1 MKFLKIT
8 TIIAVVALFA
18 SSTFAQKPAP
28 LPKDLP
34 AYGPEKPI
42 EAPSVKIAKLDNGL
56 TVWLV
61 SEPEFPKLSY
71 TVAIRGGYAADPS
84 DRPGISELLS
94 NTIDQGTKSRNA
106 RKIAEEF
113 QGAGG
118 DLSASAGR
126 DEIEVSTTILA
137 SKAEPAIAVL
147 ADILQNASFPD
158 DEVSLAKKNLADSLQ
173 QQEADPSFLASRA
186 VAKVLFG
193 TSPYHVMS
201 PTQESIAA
209 STPADLRKIYAQRFR
224 PDQTVFIAV
233 GDFRDEKMLE
243 LVKTNFGRWKAP
255 VESPVADTDRI
266 NPEPAHSVFL
276 VERPGSVQT
285 TIELAA
291 AGPLRSD
298 PDYESA
304 MVANAIYGGTFGSR
318 LTSNIREDKG
328 YTYSP
333 FTALNTYRAAG
344 DFVTHADVRNA
355 VTGATYNEMSYE
367 LNRMVTTSPTEEELT
382 QAKRFLV
389 GIEAIRFQVRSSVA
403 GALADLWVKG
413 LPPEEIGIY
422 GKKIAATKS
431 DDVDAAARKYL
442 AASRAAIVA
451 VGEGKVVRDA
461 LAPFGIPIQ
470 PAP

>member
-1 MKFLKIT
+1 MRVLKL
-8 TIIAVVALFA
+8 IAIVGLFA
-18 SSTFAQKPAP
+18 SCAVAQKQAQ

-34 AYGPEKPI
+34 PYGPEKTL

-61 SEPEFPKLSY
+61 SKPGFPKLSFA
-71 TVAIRGGYAADPS
+71 VAVRGGFATDPG

-94 NTIDQGTKSRNA
+94 NTIDQGTKSRKA

-118 DLSASAGR
+118 DLGAAANR
-126 DEIEVSTTILA
+126 DDIEVSTTILA
-137 SKAEPAIAVL
+137 DKAEVAIAVL
-147 ADILQNASFPD
+147 ADVLQNASFPD
-158 DEVSLAKKNLADSLQ
+158 DEVALAKKNLADSLQ

-193 TSPYHVMS
+193 ASPYHVVS

-209 STPADLRKIYAQRFR
+209 STSADLRKIYAQRFR
-224 PDQTVFIAV
+224 PDEAVFIAV
-233 GDFRDEKMLE
+233 GDFQNEKMLD
-243 LVKTNFGRWKAP
+243 LVKTNFGSWKAP
-255 VESPVADTDRI
+255 AESPIAEVARF
-266 NPEPAHSVFL
+266 NPEPTHAVFL

-285 TIELAA
+285 TIEFAA

-304 MVANAIYGGTFGSR
+304 VVANAIYGGTFGSR
-318 LTSNIREDKG
+318 LTLNIREDKG

-333 FTALNTYRAAG
+333 FTSLNSYRAAG
-344 DFVTHADVRNA
+344 DFISHADIRNA
-355 VTGATYNEMSYE
+355 VTGATYNEMTYE
-367 LNRMVTTSPTEEELT
+367 MNRMVTTSPTPDELN

-389 GIEAIRFQVRSSVA
+389 GIQAIRSQSRASVA
-403 GALADLWVKG
+403 GQLADLWVRN

-422 GKKIAATKS
+422 GKKVAATTS
-431 DDVDAAARKYL
+431 DDVDAAAKKYFP
-442 AASRAAIVA
+442 ASRAAIIA
-451 VGEGKVVRDA
+451 VGEGKVVREA
-461 LAPFGIPIQ
+461 LAPFGIQIR

>member
-1 MKFLKIT
+1 VRVLKLVAI
-8 TIIAVVALFA
+8 VALFA
-18 SSTFAQKPAP
+18 SCAFAQKQAP

-34 AYGPEKPI
+34 PYGPEKTL

-61 SEPEFPKLSY
+61 SKPGFPKLSY
-71 TVAIRGGYAADPS
+71 VVAVRGGFAADPN

-118 DLSASAGR
+118 DLSAAAAR
-126 DEIEVSTTILA
+126 DDIEVSTTVLA
-137 SKAEPAIAVL
+137 DKAEAAIAVL
-147 ADILQNASFPD
+147 ADVLQNASFPD
-158 DEVSLAKKNLADSLQ
+158 DEVALAKKNLADSLR
-173 QQEADPSFLASRA
+173 QQEADPSFLTSRA

-193 TSPYHVMS
+193 ANPYHVIS
-201 PTQESIAA
+201 ATQESVAA
-209 STPADLRKIYAQRFR
+209 STSADLRKIYAQRFR
-224 PDQTVFIAV
+224 PDEAVFIAV
-233 GDFRDEKMLE
+233 GDFQNEKMLE
-243 LVKTNFGRWKAP
+243 LVKANFGSWKAP
-255 VESPVADTDRI
+255 AGPPIAEAARFT
-266 NPEPAHSVFL
+266 PEPTHAVFL

-285 TIELAA
+285 TIEFAA

-304 MVANAIYGGTFGSR
+304 VVANAIYGGTFGSR
-318 LTSNIREDKG
+318 LTLNIREDKG

-333 FTALNTYRAAG
+333 FTALRSFRAAG
-344 DFVTHADVRNA
+344 DFISHADVRNA
-355 VTGATYNEMSYE
+355 VTGATYNEMTYE
-367 LNRMVTTSPTEEELT
+367 MNRMVTTSPTADELN

-389 GIEAIRFQVRSSVA
+389 GIQAIRSQSRASVA
-403 GALADLWVKG
+403 GQLADLWVKN

-422 GKKIAATKS
+422 GKKIAATTP
-431 DDVDAAARKYL
+431 DDVDAAAKKYFP
-442 AASRAAIVA
+442 ASRAAIIA
-451 VGEGKVVRDA
+451 VGEGKVVREA
-461 LAPFGIPIQ
+461 LAPFGIQIQ

>member
-1 MKFLKIT
+1 VRFLKV
-8 TIIAVVALFA
+8 IATVALFA
-18 SSTFAQKPAP
+18 SCALAQKPAP

-34 AYGPEKPI
+34 PYGPEKPV

-61 SEPEFPKLSY
+61 SEPGFPKLSY
-71 TVAIRGGYAADPS
+71 AVAIRGGYAADPS

-126 DEIEVSTTILA
+126 DEIEVSTTILS

-147 ADILQNASFPD
+147 ADILENASFPD
-158 DEVSLAKKNLADSLQ
+158 DEVALAKKNLADSLQ

-193 TSPYHVMS
+193 TSPYRVMS

-209 STPADLRKIYAQRFR
+209 STGADLRKIYAQRFR

-233 GDFRDEKMLE
+233 GDFRNERMLE
-243 LVKTNFGRWKAP
+243 LVKTNFGSWKAP
-255 VESPVADTDRI
+255 AESPIAEIRRL
-266 NPEPAHSVFL
+266 NPEPARAVFL

-304 MVANAIYGGTFGSR
+304 VVANAIYGGTFGSR
-318 LTSNIREDKG
+318 LTLNIREDKG

-333 FTALNTYRAAG
+333 FAAVNTYRAAG

-355 VTGATYNEMSYE
+355 ATGATYNEMSYE
-367 LNRMVTTSPTEEELT
+367 LNRMVTTSPTAEELT

-389 GIEAIRFQVRSSVA
+389 GFEAIRLQIRSAVA
-403 GALADLWVKG
+403 GALADLWVKN

-422 GKKIAATKS
+422 GKKIAATTS
-431 DDVDAAARKYL
+431 DDVDAAAKKYFP
-442 AASRAAIVA
+442 ASRAAVVA
-451 VGEGKVVRDA
+451 VGEGKVVREA
-461 LAPFGIPIQ
+461 LAPFGMPIQ

>member
-1 MKFLKIT
+1 VRFLKI
-8 TIIAVVALFA
+8 AAMVALFGSCA
-18 SSTFAQKPAP
+18 LAQKPAP

-34 AYGPEKPI
+34 PYGPEKPI

-61 SEPEFPKLSY
+61 SEPGFPKLSY
-71 TVAIRGGYAADPS
+71 TVAVRGGYAADPS

-94 NTIDQGTKSRNA
+94 NTVDQGTKSRNA

-113 QGAGG
+113 QAAGG
-118 DLSASAGR
+118 DLSASAGP

-158 DEVSLAKKNLADSLQ
+158 DEVSLVKKNLADSLQ
-173 QQEADPSFLASRA
+173 QREADPSFLASRA

-193 TSPYHVMS
+193 TSPYHVIS
-201 PTQESIAA
+201 PTQGSITA

-233 GDFRDEKMLE
+233 GDFRNEKMLE
-243 LVKTNFGRWKAP
+243 LVKTNFGGWKAP
-255 VESPVADTDRI
+255 AGSPVADTARL
-266 NPEPAHSVFL
+266 NPEPAHAIFL

-304 MVANAIYGGTFGSR
+304 VVANAIYGGTFGSR
-318 LTSNIREDKG
+318 LVLNIREDKG

-333 FTALNTYRAAG
+333 YAELNTYRAAG
-344 DFVTHADVRNA
+344 DFVTRADVRNE
-355 VTGATYNEMSYE
+355 VTGATYNEMNYE
-367 LNRMVTTSPTEEELT
+367 LNRMVTTSPTPEELT
-382 QAKRFLV
+382 QAKRYLV
-389 GIEAIRFQVRSSVA
+389 GIEAIRLQSRSSVA
-403 GALADLWVKG
+403 EGLSDLWVKG

-422 GKKIAATKS
+422 GKKIAATTS
-431 DDVDAAARKYL
+431 DEVDAAAKKYFP
-442 AASRAAIVA
+442 ASRAAIVA

-461 LAPFGIPIQ
+461 LAPFEIPIQ

>member
-1 MKFLKIT
+1 VRVLKIVA
-8 TIIAVVALFA
+8 IVALFA
-18 SSTFAQKPAP
+18 SYAFAQKPAP

-34 AYGPEKPI
+34 PYGPEKPV

-61 SEPEFPKLSY
+61 SEPGFPKLSY

-126 DEIEVSTTILA
+126 DQIEVSTTILA
-137 SKAEPAIAVL
+137 SRAEAAIAVL

-158 DEVSLAKKNLADSLQ
+158 DEVALAKKNLGDSLQ

-209 STPADLRKIYAQRFR
+209 STPADLRRIYSQRFR
-224 PDQTVFIAV
+224 PDQTIFIAV
-233 GDFRDEKMLE
+233 GDFRNEKMLE
-243 LVKTNFGRWKAP
+243 LVKSNFGGWKVP
-255 VESPVADTDRI
+255 SESPVAEIGRI
-266 NPEPAHSVFL
+266 NPEPAHVMFL

-304 MVANAIYGGTFGSR
+304 VVANAIYGGTFGSR
-318 LTSNIREDKG
+318 LTLNIREDKG

-333 FTALNTYRAAG
+333 FAALNTYQAAG
-344 DFVTHADVRNA
+344 DFVTRADVRNA
-355 VTGATYNEMSYE
+355 VTGATYNEMTYE
-367 LNRMVTTSPTEEELT
+367 LNRMVTTSPTAEELT

-389 GIEAIRFQVRSSVA
+389 GIEAIRLQIRSSVA
-403 GALADLWVKG
+403 RALADLWVKN

-422 GKKIAATKS
+422 GKKIAATTS
-431 DDVDAAARKYL
+431 DDVDAAAKKYL
-442 AASRAAIVA
+442 PVSRAAIVA
-451 VGEGKVVRDA
+451 VGEAKVVREA

>member
-1 MKFLKIT
+1 MRFVK
-8 TIIAVVALFA
+8 IIATVTFFA
-18 SSTFAQKPAP
+18 SCAFAQKPAP

-34 AYGPEKPI
+34 PYGPEKPVA
-42 EAPSVKIAKLDNGL
+42 APSVRIAKLENGL

-61 SEPEFPKLSY
+61 SEAGFPKLSY

-84 DRPGISELLS
+84 DRPGISELLA

-126 DEIEVSTTILA
+126 DEIEVSTTILG

-201 PTQESIAA
+201 PTPESIAA

-233 GDFRDEKMLE
+233 GDFRNEKMLE
-243 LVKTNFGRWKAP
+243 LVKTNFGAWKAP
-255 VESPVADTDRI
+255 AESPIAQTARL
-266 NPEPAHSVFL
+266 NPAPTHAVFL

-304 MVANAIYGGTFGSR
+304 VVANAIYGGTFGSR
-318 LTSNIREDKG
+318 LTLNIREDKG

-333 FTALNTYRAAG
+333 FAALNTYGAAG
-344 DFVTHADVRNA
+344 DFVTRADVRNA

-367 LNRMVTTSPTEEELT
+367 LNRMVTTSPTAEELT

-389 GIEAIRFQVRSSVA
+389 GIEAIRLQVRSSVA
-403 GALADLWVKG
+403 RALADLWVKN

-422 GKKIAATKS
+422 GKKVAATTS
-431 DDVDAAARKYL
+431 DDVDAAAKKYFP
-442 AASRAAIVA
+442 ASRAAIVA

>member
-1 MKFLKIT
+1 MRFLNIVA
-8 TIIAVVALFA
+8 IVALYA
-18 SSTFAQKPAP
+18 PCSFAQKPAP

-34 AYGPEKPI
+34 PYGPEKPI
-42 EAPSVKIAKLDNGL
+42 EAPSVKIARLDNGL
-56 TVWLV
+56 TVWMV
-61 SEPEFPKLSY
+61 SEPGFPKLSY
-71 TVAIRGGYAADPS
+71 TVVIRGGYAADPS

-118 DLSASAGR
+118 DLSASAGP

-147 ADILQNASFPD
+147 ADIVQNASFPD
-158 DEVSLAKKNLADSLQ
+158 DQVALAKKNLADSLQ

-193 TSPYHVMS
+193 TSPYHVIS
-201 PTQESIAA
+201 PTQESIAG
-209 STPADLRKIYAQRFR
+209 STPANLRKIYAQRFR
-224 PDQTVFIAV
+224 PDQTAFIAV
-233 GDFRDEKMLE
+233 GDFRNEKMLE
-243 LVKTNFGRWKAP
+243 LVKTNFGGWRAP
-255 VESPVADTDRI
+255 AESPIADIGRL
-266 NPEPAHSVFL
+266 NPEAAHAVFL

-304 MVANAIYGGTFGSR
+304 VVANAIYGGTFGSR
-318 LTSNIREDKG
+318 LTLNIREDKG

-333 FTALNTYRAAG
+333 FAELNTYRAAG
-344 DFVTHADVRNA
+344 DFVTRADVRNA

-367 LNRMVTTSPTEEELT
+367 LNRMVTTTPTPEELT

-389 GIEAIRFQVRSSVA
+389 GIEAIRLQSRSSVA
-403 GALADLWVKG
+403 EGLSDLWVKG

-422 GKKIAATKS
+422 GKKIAATTS
-431 DDVDAAARKYL
+431 DDVDAAAKKYFP
-442 AASRAAIVA
+442 ASRAAIVA
-451 VGEGKVVRDA
+451 VGEGKVVREA

>member
-1 MKFLKIT
+1 M
-8 TIIAVVALFA
+8 VALYA
-18 SSTFAQKPAP
+18 PCALAQKPAP

-34 AYGPEKPI
+34 PYGPEKPI
-42 EAPSVKIAKLDNGL
+42 EAPSVKITKLDNGL

-61 SEPEFPKLSY
+61 SEPGFPKLSY

-118 DLSASAGR
+118 DLSASAGP

-137 SKAEPAIAVL
+137 SKAEPAIEVL
-147 ADILQNASFPD
+147 ADILQNALFPE
-158 DEVSLAKKNLADSLQ
+158 DEVALAKKNLADLLQ
-173 QQEADPSFLASRA
+173 QREAEPSFLASRA

-193 TSPYHVMS
+193 TSPYHVIS

-209 STPADLRKIYAQRFR
+209 STPTDLRKIYAQRFR
-224 PDQTVFIAV
+224 PDETVFIAV
-233 GDFRDEKMLE
+233 GDFRNEKMLE
-243 LVKTNFGRWKAP
+243 LVKMNFGSWKAP
-255 VESPVADTDRI
+255 AEPPIAEIGRL
-266 NPEPAHSVFL
+266 NPEPTHAVFL

-304 MVANAIYGGTFGSR
+304 VVANAIYGGTFGSR
-318 LTSNIREDKG
+318 LTLNIREDKG

-333 FTALNTYRAAG
+333 FAELNTYRAAG
-344 DFVTHADVRNA
+344 DFVTRADVRNA
-355 VTGATYNEMSYE
+355 VTGATYNEISYE
-367 LNRMVTTSPTEEELT
+367 LNRMVTTSPAPEELT

-389 GIEAIRFQVRSSVA
+389 GIEAIRLQMRSSVA
-403 GALADLWVKG
+403 GALADLWVQN
-413 LPPEEIGIY
+413 LPPEEMGIY
-422 GKKIAATKS
+422 GKKIAATTS
-431 DDVDAAARKYL
+431 DDVDAAAKKYFPV
-442 AASRAAIVA
+442 SRAAVVA
-451 VGEGKVVRDA
+451 VGEGKVVREA

-470 PAP
+470 PVP